1 MRGLVYLVGYI
12 IYAYVAINMIIDI
25 ENFWDFLW
33 FVFIGT
39 ILLGILQFVLVF
51 IASLF
56 DE

>member
-1 MRGLVYLVGYI
+1 MRALVFFIGYI